1 MLSNVHFHDLGTS
14 SRAVAR
20 TYGTVRKLHR
30 HCVHYYPQLS
40 PPSSSQSSSCISNR
54 IMKVASRFLSNM
66 TSASTQFR
74 VSIKLLVAAI
84 ALMLQ
89 PSLYQRCAVN
99 QAARLSAVQYGRSE
113 ATLDNQIVCKPIVS
127 AIILVPPQASH
138 PTRHETAIVLYG
150 ACEDVLNIKPTFFF

>member
-1 MLSNVHFHDLGTS
+1 MLSNVHFHDFGTL

-20 TYGTVRKLHR
+20 TYGAVRKLHR
-30 HCVHYYPQLS
+30 HCVPNYPQLS
-40 PPSSSQSSSCISNR
+40 PPSSSQSSSSNR

-89 PSLYQRCAVN
+89 PSLYQRSAVN

-113 ATLDNQIVCKPIVS
+113 ATLDNQVVCKPIVS
-127 AIILVPPQASH
+127 AITLVPPQVSR
-138 PTRHETAIVLYG
+138 PTRHETAIALYR
-150 ACEDVLNIKPTFFF
+150 ACKMY